1 MPSLFTKI
9 IRGEVPGRFVWRD
22 ERAVGFLTIAPLRP
36 GHTLVVP
43 IEEIDHWLDVPP
55 DLMQHLTL
63 VAQKIGQAV
72 QRTFRPEKVGL
83 MIAGLEVRHVH
94 LHLVPIHS
102 LGDLD
107 FAKADTK
114 ATPEALDAAAQKLR
128 AALREA
134 GHREVADKLGG
145 SDGPRAA
152 RCDGGGDGR
161 LERHGPRGGG
171 VPRRRRRTRR
181 RVRAPPGRARRDG
194 RGAAR
199 GAAAPTRW
207 ACRWT

>member
-43 IEEIDHWLDVPP
+43 IQEIDHWLDVPP

-107 FAKADTK
+107 FAKADANAK
-114 ATPEALDAAAQKLR
+114 PEALDAAAEKLR
-128 AALREA
+128 AALRQA
-134 GHREVADKLGG
+134 GHRETADK
-145 SDGPRAA
+145 
-152 RCDGGGDGR
+152 
-161 LERHGPRGGG
+161 
-171 VPRRRRRTRR
+171 
-181 RVRAPPGRARRDG
+181 
-194 RGAAR
+194 
-199 GAAAPTRW
+199 
-207 ACRWT
+207 

>member
-1 MPSLFTKI
+1 MPSLFTRI

-55 DLMQHLTL
+55 DLMQHLTI
-63 VAQKIGQAV
+63 VAQNIGQAV

-114 ATPEALDAAAQKLR
+114 ATPAALDAAAERLR

-134 GHREVADKLGG
+134 GHPEVAD
-145 SDGPRAA
+145 
-152 RCDGGGDGR
+152 
-161 LERHGPRGGG
+161 E
-171 VPRRRRRTRR
+171 
-181 RVRAPPGRARRDG
+181 
-194 RGAAR
+194 
-199 GAAAPTRW
+199 
-207 ACRWT
+207 

>member
-1 MPSLFTKI
+1 MPSLFTRI

-114 ATPEALDAAAQKLR
+114 ATPAALDAAAERLR

-134 GHREVADKLGG
+134 GHREVAD
-145 SDGPRAA
+145 
-152 RCDGGGDGR
+152 
-161 LERHGPRGGG
+161 E
-171 VPRRRRRTRR
+171 
-181 RVRAPPGRARRDG
+181 
-194 RGAAR
+194 
-199 GAAAPTRW
+199 
-207 ACRWT
+207 